1 VPPPNAAPEVRPFEP
16 SPRTVLRIVLIVVL
30 VVAALYVIY
39 LLRRPI
45 SWIVIAGFVAVAVSG
60 PINLLSRHMKRGFA
74 IAIAYVGLVL
84 LPVAL
89 LAILLPPLVS
99 ELDEL
104 IDQAPQY
111 AADVSRFVENNGT
124 LSDLEQK
131 YDLTGKL
138 EDEAKELPSRIGDA
152 AGVVR
157 DLGVGI
163 INSIFAAVTILI
175 LSVFMVGGGRRWI
188 KGLLELQPPERAQRL
203 RRAFE
208 RIANAVGNY
217 VGGALLQ
224 ALMAGVATFLVLTIL
239 GVPFAAPLAV
249 LVALLDLIPLVG
261 ATLGAIIVG
270 IVTLF
275 NDFPT
280 VTIIWIVWAIVY
292 QQLENNLVQPQI
304 QRRAVQLEPIVVL
317 ISVLFGS
324 ALFGILGALLAIPI
338 AASAQI
344 AVREYLAFRR
354 EGADDGEEPPPPS
367 PAEPAGEGAA

>member
-1 VPPPNAAPEVRPFEP
+1 MRPFQP
-16 SPRTVLRIVLIVVL
+16 SPRTVLKIVLIIVL
-30 VVAALYVIY
+30 VVVALYVIY

-45 SWIVIAGFVAVAVSG
+45 TWLVVAAFIAVALAG
-60 PINLLSRHMKRGFA
+60 PIDFLSRHMKRGFA
-74 IAIAYVGLVL
+74 IAIAYLGLIL
-84 LPVAL
+84 LPVAAM
-89 LAILLPPLVS
+89 AILVPPLVT
-99 ELDEL
+99 ELDDL
-104 IDQAPQY
+104 IDQAPKY
-111 AADVSRFVENNGT
+111 AADVTHFVENNGT
-124 LSDLEQK
+124 LSDLEEK

-138 EDEAKELPSRIGDA
+138 EDEAQELPSRIGDA

-163 INSIFAAVTILI
+163 VNSIFAAVTILI
-175 LSVFMVGGGRRWI
+175 LSVFMAGGGRRWVNA
-188 KGLLELQPPERAQRL
+188 LLDLQPADRARRL
-203 RRAFE
+203 RRAFD

-224 ALMAGVATFLVLTIL
+224 AVMAGVATFLVLTIL

-317 ISVLFGS
+317 VSVLFGS
-324 ALFGILGALLAIPI
+324 TLFGVLGALLAIPI

-354 EGADDGEEPPPPS
+354 EGADGGEEHPPPS
-367 PAEPAGEGAA
+367 AAEPAGEGAA